1 MPTDPSD
8 DSSPFQSTD
17 LGSTPVRP
25 PETVTTYQQSLDEA
39 LEETF
44 PASDPISPSALQA
57 LEARVSTAADSV
69 DWALRS
75 HKPAAGLPPSWAA
88 VLGAFGLVLISG
100 RGSRFGLLVRAGVG
114 ALLGVAGAQAWERR
128 RKG

>member
-8 DSSPFQSTD
+8 DSSPVQPADS
-17 LGSTPVRP
+17 GSAPEHP
-25 PETVTTYQQSLDEA
+25 PKTVTTYQQSLDEA

-75 HKPAAGLPPSWAA
+75 HKPAAALPTSWAA
-88 VLGAFGLVLISG
+88 VLGAFGVVLISG
-100 RGSRFGLLVRAGVG
+100 GGSRSGLVVRAGVG
-114 ALLGVAGAQAWERR
+114 ALLGVIGAQAWAK
-128 RKG
+128 RKGG

>member
-1 MPTDPSD
+1 MPTDSPN
-8 DSSPFQSTD
+8 DSSPAQPSD
-17 LGSTPVRP
+17 GASTPERP
-25 PETVTTYQQSLDEA
+25 AETVTTYQQSLDEA

-75 HKPAAGLPPSWAA
+75 HKSAAALPPSWAA
-88 VLGAFGLVLISG
+88 VLGAFGVVLISG
-100 RGSRFGLLVRAGVG
+100 GGSRFGLVVRAGVG